1 MQQMAGQNG
10 ADRFRLVEII
20 FKRMISGDIL
30 YIAMQKI
37 ACQVSRILLICS
49 HVTSSRR
56 PTSVTA
62 A

>member
-1 MQQMAGQNG
+1 MQQMAGENV
-10 ADRFRLVEII
+10 ADGFHLMEMI
-20 FKRMISGDIL
+20 FKRMISSNNL

-56 PTSVTA
+56 PTSVPA